1 MFKVIPWIGFE
12 VKKEAWILGSPDLPC
27 EQRTAWSSVSTS
39 VKPEHVCGGE
49 GLGDLR
55 SLFGLRVCG
64 SLYADVKGVT
74 LSGNNKLSS
83 DNNWHQRSHTQDISF

>member
-39 VKPEHVCGGE
+39 VSQSMCVEVRGW
-49 GLGDLR
+49 
-55 SLFGLRVCG
+55 V
-64 SLYADVKGVT
+64 
-74 LSGNNKLSS
+74 
-83 DNNWHQRSHTQDISF
+83 I